1 MISSNNGLLALAKFL
16 TRNKREARL
25 TRMNVQPVVLL
36 MADGVVGPSGRHV
49 MNAVFKVAPDS
60 VIDLSHKME
69 VLHVMNLITSNN
81 SVRLITVKMDG

>member
-25 TRMNVQPVVLL
+25 TRMNAQPVVLL

-60 VIDLSHKME
+60 VIDLSHKTE
-69 VLHVMNLITSNN
+69 VPRVMNLITSNN
-81 SVRLITVKMDG
+81 SVQLITVKMDG